1 MISVRR
7 HLSKNRPGL
16 PQKSPETPRNAP
28 ARQTLEGIQGPR
40 CAAILT
46 QVHVVTPLGCGRH
59 CATPFFTT
67 ASMPFWLADASKR
80 DNGSFCT
87 VLFSVLF
94 CVYFHA
100 THFIASPRSPGIG
113 RLPETVKHLAVSPC
127 PLGMGL
133 RSGLTVYFE
142 EEIEAFVF
150 LFLQH
155 STSSTG
161 SLRQSLQCTPAYWL
175 DFLSYLSTDSSL
187 FQSAPDPS
195 GGRGE
200 MAMVAPC
207 CLPLYGT
214 ACAVGLI

>member
-1 MISVRR
+1 MGQWSPVTGQWRTERQGHHVISVRR
-7 HLSKNRPGL
+7 HLSKNRPSL

-28 ARQTLEGIQGPR
+28 FRHTGEGGQGPR

-46 QVHVVTPLGCGRH
+46 QVHVVTPFRCGRH
-59 CATPFFTT
+59 CATSFLTT
-67 ASMPFWLADASKR
+67 GSMPFWLADASKR

-113 RLPETVKHLAVSPC
+113 RLLETVKHLAVSPC
-127 PLGMGL
+127 LLGMGL
-133 RSGLTVYFE
+133 QSGLTVYFE

-175 DFLSYLSTDSSL
+175 DFLSYLSTDSLALSKC
-187 FQSAPDPS
+187 P
-195 GGRGE
+195 
-200 MAMVAPC
+200 
-207 CLPLYGT
+207 
-214 ACAVGLI
+214 